1 MKTVRNQ
8 KDLDSL
14 TQEEAREWLLVND
27 REGYEYWSSLD
38 LDSDFKECV
47 AENIRDFGFEGLK

>member
-1 MKTVRNQ
+1 MKTVLNQ
-8 KDLDSL
+8 KDLDNL

-38 LDSDFKECV
+38 LASDFKEYV
-47 AENIRDFGFEGLK
+47 AENIRDFGFEELR